1 MPSALTQAAHYICFA
16 PVKLHDKPGIEHC
29 LDGTAGLDRKKLSRY
44 STLAM
49 PAGKTHL
56 RIELFLLPLWGA
68 LFSLFIDPSWQAG
81 AVFTGAYLF
90 SSLLLSPDLDL
101 RYNRSR
107 RHWGV
112 FGCIWVPYTKIFKH
126 RGISHSVLLGTLTRL
141 GYLGLLALL
150 IAFAFGSLGV
160 WTISPDSLT
169 TSPIDP
175 RFVAIL
181 CAGLWLPNIIHILT
195 DRIYSARARRRH

>member
-1 MPSALTQAAHYICFA
+1 MN
-16 PVKLHDKPGIEHC
+16 
-29 LDGTAGLDRKKLSRY
+29 GTAGLDKKKPFPY
-44 STLAM
+44 SVLTM
-49 PAGKTHL
+49 PSGKTHL
-56 RIELFLLPLWGA
+56 RIELFLLPLWSA
-68 LFSLFIDPSWQAG
+68 LFYLFIDTSWQAG

-90 SSLLLSPDLDL
+90 SSFLLSPDLDL

-112 FGCIWVPYTKIFKH
+112 LGCIWVPYTKIFKH

-150 IAFAFGSLGV
+150 IAFALGSLGV

-169 TSPIDP
+169 TSPIDL
-175 RFVAIL
+175 RFAAIL
-181 CAGLWLPNIIHILT
+181 GAGLWLPNIIHILT
-195 DRIYSARARRRH
+195 DRIYSALVRRRH